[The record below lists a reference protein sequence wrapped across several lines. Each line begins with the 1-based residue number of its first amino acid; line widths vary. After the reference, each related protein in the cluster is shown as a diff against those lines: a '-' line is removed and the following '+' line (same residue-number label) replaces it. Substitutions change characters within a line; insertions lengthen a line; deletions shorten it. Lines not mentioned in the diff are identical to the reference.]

1 MAFLKLTLKEIKQK
15 IWLAIGFYVIFAVF
29 HKTSNGGIYM
39 NEIMF
44 FCHTM
49 ITASLLW
56 SGEDEKDFIL
66 ISKMSLKNV
75 FLVRFFVLYLAL
87 TLLPALHV
95 IIFGGLILPLRDS
108 LLINLV
114 SSLLMCS
121 LGALVRTLTKNNVS
135 ALIFGAAVD
144 SVLLSPQVFLKLF
157 GFSSERANAIMD
169 VVKSENLPLWP
180 LWSVGYEGEA
190 LLINRLCTFGY
201 SAVVLIITYL
211 LLLRQEKVK
220 KLNKKEKKQ

>member
-15 IWLAIGFYVIFAVF
+15 IWLAVGFYIIFAVF

-49 ITASLLW
+49 IMASVLW

-75 FLVRFFVLYLAL
+75 FLVRFFVIYIAL

-95 IIFGGLILPLRDS
+95 IIFGGLILPLRDC

-114 SSLLMCS
+114 SAFLMCAV
-121 LGALVRTLTKNNVS
+121 GALLRTLTKNNVS
-135 ALIFGAAVD
+135 ALIFGAAAYC
-144 SVLLSPQVFLKLF
+144 VLLSPETFLKLF
-157 GFSSERANAIMD
+157 GFSFAQARAIMD
-169 VVKSENLPLWP
+169 VVKSESLPLWP
-180 LWSVGYEGEA
+180 LWSVAYKGEV

-201 SAVVLIITYL
+201 GAVMLIITYL
-211 LLLRQEKVK
+211 LLWRQEKMK
-220 KLNKKEKKQ
+220 RRK